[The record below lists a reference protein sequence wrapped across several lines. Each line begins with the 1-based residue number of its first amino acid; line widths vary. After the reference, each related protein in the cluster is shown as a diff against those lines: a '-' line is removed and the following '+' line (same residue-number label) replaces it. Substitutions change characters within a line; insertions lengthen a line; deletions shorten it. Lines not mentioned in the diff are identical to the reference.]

1 MIAVKKVLYT
11 KDSQGVNLVYNR
23 RIVKNTSISR
33 RNTVVFLILISY
45 AQFIVLGV
53 PGGYFGAAWPS
64 MKTEFGLPLDGV
76 GAYLLLSTIG
86 YTLASF
92 FNAQISARTGFSKGL
107 LLGAGLY
114 LAGFTGLA
122 FAPYWGWVVLFG
134 LVSGFGGGIID
145 ASLNRY
151 LAARSNTMLLNWLHA
166 CYGIGATLGPAG
178 LSILLSFGQSWRTG
192 FGILAVF
199 QAVVVGAVL
208 LTLNR
213 WESSQAGTAT
223 SEIIQPSESASVL
236 ETLAVPAVWLGMLLF
251 FVYTGI
257 EMTAGQW
264 TYSLFTIGRHIPETT
279 AGWWTSLYWA
289 SFTIGRIFLGVLI
302 DRFGFA
308 RSMRAMLGGAFL
320 GTILL
325 WWNPVEGV
333 SFAGLAILGFSLAPV
348 FPTLIAVTPRVLG
361 NRLAA
366 NAIGMQMAFGGLGM
380 AALPW
385 FAGFL
390 AERTTLEIISPFIIV
405 SLFLAMLLFELM
417 LRRKADPQVQT
428 RAGVVEP
435 Q

>member
-1 MIAVKKVLYT
+1 M
-11 KDSQGVNLVYNR
+11 
-23 RIVKNTSISR
+23 KNSSISR

-45 AQFIVLGV
+45 AQFIVLGM

-64 MKTEFGLPLDGV
+64 MQTEFGLPLDGV
-76 GAYLLLSTIG
+76 GIYLLLNTIG

-92 FNAQISARTGFSKGL
+92 FNAQISARTGFGKGL
-107 LLGAGLY
+107 LLGAALY
-114 LAGFTGLA
+114 AVGFAGIA
-122 FAPYWGWVVLFG
+122 FAPFWGWVVLFG
-134 LVSGFGGGIID
+134 LMTGFGGGIID

-192 FGILAVF
+192 FWVMTGL
-199 QAVVVGAVL
+199 QVVVAAAVL
-208 LTLNR
+208 LSLNR

-223 SEIIQPSESASVL
+223 SEIIQPAESASVL

-251 FVYTGI
+251 FVYTGV

-264 TYSLFTIGRHIPETT
+264 TYSLFTIARHIPETT
-279 AGWWTSLYWA
+279 AGWWASLYWA

-320 GTILL
+320 GALLL
-325 WWNPVEGV
+325 WWNPVDGV
-333 SFAGLAILGFSLAPV
+333 SFAGLAILGFALAPV
-348 FPTLIAVTPRVLG
+348 FPTLIAVTPKVLG

-366 NAIGMQMAFGGLGM
+366 NAIGMQMAFGGLGI
-380 AALPW
+380 AAFPW
-385 FAGFL
+385 LAGFL
-390 AERTTLEIISPFIIV
+390 AQRTTLEIIGPFIIV
-405 SLFLAMLLFELM
+405 SLMLAMALFELL
-417 LRRKADPQVQT
+417 LRRKAETQGQARPE
-428 RAGVVEP
+428 AIKIP
-435 Q
+435 NP